1 MLRTGPGVRRLA
13 VIIAAAGMVLAACG
27 SSASPAPSAQATAA
41 PTAEATAAPS
51 ASAEATAAATA
62 SSDIVA
68 EAKKVVADQLA
79 AASGWD
85 GPTSGSTAQGAGG
98 TIVYV
103 ASDLTNGGISAV
115 GDGIK
120 EAATAIGWDLK
131 ILDGKASV
139 QGRTDAMSQAIA
151 LKPAGIILGGFNAEE
166 QKVAIEQATAANI
179 PVVGWHAASAPGPD
193 AATGLFTNVTTDPLE
208 VSKLA
213 AYYAIADSDGT
224 AGVII
229 YTDSQ
234 YQIAIDKANA
244 IKAEIEKCST
254 CTVLAYEDSP
264 IAEAQSRMPSLVAS
278 ELQKYGDKFTYMLAI
293 NGNYFAGSRAALVD
307 AGKSGTD
314 APHAVAAGDGDA
326 AEFQRIRN
334 KDYQMATV
342 AEPLYLQGWQLV
354 DELNRALAG
363 APESGYVAPPG
374 LIDATNV
381 PDGTVFDPATAYRDN
396 YKKIWGK

>member
-1 MLRTGPGVRRLA
+1 MRETWPGVRRLA
-13 VIIAAAGMVLAACG
+13 IMIAAAGIAVAACG
-27 SSASPAPSAQATAA
+27 GGASTAPST
-41 PTAEATAAPS
+41 APS
-51 ASAEATAAATA
+51 ASAEAPASVAPSASAAT
-62 SSDIVA
+62 SDIVA

-85 GPTSGSTAQGAGG
+85 GPTGGPKAQSPGA

-115 GDGIK
+115 GDGVK
-120 EAATAIGWDLK
+120 EAATTIGWSLK

-151 LKPAGIILGGFNAEE
+151 LNPAGIILGGFNAEE
-166 QKVAIEQATAANI
+166 QKVAIEQATAAKI

-193 AATGLFTNVTTDPLE
+193 AATGLFTNITTDPLE

-213 AYYAIADSDGT
+213 AYYAIATSDGT

-244 IKAEIEKCST
+244 MQDIIKQCTT
-254 CTVLAYEDSP
+254 CTLLAYEDSP

-293 NGNYFAGSRAALVD
+293 NGNYFSGSRAALVD
-307 AGKSGTD
+307 AGIAGD
-314 APHAVAAGDGDA
+314 AAPYAVAAGDGDA

-334 KDYQMATV
+334 KDYQRASV
-342 AEPLYLQGWQLV
+342 AEPVYLQGWQLV
-354 DELNRALAG
+354 DELNRAIAG
-363 APESGYVAPPG
+363 EADSGYVAPPS
-374 LIDATNV
+374 LIDVTNV
-381 PDGTVFDPATAYRDN
+381 PAGDVFDPATKYRDN
-396 YKKIWGK
+396 YKAIWGK

>member
-1 MLRTGPGVRRLA
+1 MRETWPGVRRLA
-13 VIIAAAGMVLAACG
+13 IMIAAAGIAVAACG
-27 SSASPAPSAQATAA
+27 GGASTTPSTAPST
-41 PTAEATAAPS
+41 APS
-51 ASAEATAAATA
+51 ASAEAPASVAPSASAAT
-62 SSDIVA
+62 SDIVA

-85 GPTSGSTAQGAGG
+85 GPTGGPKAQSPGA

-115 GDGIK
+115 GDGVK
-120 EAATAIGWDLK
+120 EAATTIGWSLK

-151 LKPAGIILGGFNAEE
+151 LNPAGIILGGFNAEE
-166 QKVAIEQATAANI
+166 QKVAIEQATAAKI

-193 AATGLFTNVTTDPLE
+193 AATGLFTNITTDPLE

-213 AYYAIADSDGT
+213 AYYAIATSDGT

-244 IKAEIEKCST
+244 MQDIIKQCTT
-254 CTVLAYEDSP
+254 CTLLAYEDSP

-293 NGNYFAGSRAALVD
+293 NGNYFSGSRAALVD
-307 AGKSGTD
+307 AGIAGD
-314 APHAVAAGDGDA
+314 AAPYAVAAGDGDA

-334 KDYQMATV
+334 KDYQRASV
-342 AEPLYLQGWQLV
+342 AEPVYLQGWQLV
-354 DELNRALAG
+354 DELNRAIAG
-363 APESGYVAPPG
+363 EADSGYVAPPS
-374 LIDATNV
+374 LIDVTNV
-381 PDGTVFDPATAYRDN
+381 PAGDVFDPATKYRDN
-396 YKKIWGK
+396 YKAIWGK